1 MRCVIC
7 NSPNVEMRGVEE
19 EIRWG
24 SNILLAPMEL
34 LVCLSCGERYYDK
47 KAMKKIEETRSR
59 LQKRDLEMEEVG
71 KVFRE
76 HVA

>member
-1 MRCVIC
+1 MKCVIC
-7 NSPNVEMRGVEE
+7 NSPHIEMKTVEE

-24 SNILLAPMEL
+24 TNILLVPMDVL
-34 LVCLSCGERYYDK
+34 LCLNCGERYYDK

-59 LQKRDLEMEEVG
+59 LQNRVLEMEEVG
-71 KVFRE
+71 KVFKE

>member
-1 MRCVIC
+1 MKT
-7 NSPNVEMRGVEE
+7 VEE

-24 SNILLAPMEL
+24 NNILLVQMEVL
-34 LVCLSCGERYYDK
+34 ICLNCGERYYDK

-59 LQKRDLEMEEVG
+59 LQKRDLEMEEIG

>member
-1 MRCVIC
+1 MKCVIC
-7 NSPNVEMRGVEE
+7 NSPDIEMKKVGE
-19 EIRWG
+19 EIRSG
-24 SNILLAPMEL
+24 SNILVVPMEV

-59 LQKRDLEMEEVG
+59 LQKHDLEMEEIG

-76 HVA
+76 HVS

>member
-1 MRCVIC
+1 MKT
-7 NSPNVEMRGVEE
+7 VEE

-24 SNILLAPMEL
+24 NNILLVQMEVL
-34 LVCLSCGERYYDK
+34 ICLNCGERYYDK

>member
-1 MRCVIC
+1 MKT
-7 NSPNVEMRGVEE
+7 VEE

-24 SNILLAPMEL
+24 NNILLVQMEVL
-34 LVCLSCGERYYDK
+34 ICLNCGERYYDK
-47 KAMKKIEETRSR
+47 EAMKKIEETRSR